1 MPGRQVSGQP
11 DKCQEDKCQGRQ
23 VPLTFRQH
31 QKNLAHVLLALV
43 LPALVWVGI
52 SKKSHKNKSE
62 KIKYRIIHC
71 IGDRTSAR
79 GTKVG
84 RQCSSRHSS
93 RGTVL
98 QGDSPPGGQPSRGS
112 PPGGLSSRASG
123 RWAAWRNFPS
133 SGTVLQLDSSWRT
146 SHLRTFL
153 PTDIPPAGFLLADI
167 PPADSP
173 PDGQSSRGKVLQGDS
188 PLGGQSSWSF
198 SKHGIPTRPLSQW
211 STDSC
216 DV

>member
-1 MPGRQVSGQP
+1 M
-11 DKCQEDKCQGRQ
+11 
-23 VPLTFRQH
+23 
-31 QKNLAHVLLALV
+31 
-43 LPALVWVGI
+43 
-52 SKKSHKNKSE
+52 
-62 KIKYRIIHC
+62 
-71 IGDRTSAR
+71 
-79 GTKVG
+79 GTVG

-98 QGDSPPGGQPSRGS
+98 QGDSPPGGQPSRG
-112 PPGGLSSRASG
+112 
-123 RWAAWRNFPS
+123 
-133 SGTVLQLDSSWRT
+133 TVLQGDSPQGAQSSRTDGQPGEIFPPVGQFSSWIPPGEHPTCGHSSR
-146 SHLRTFL
+146 RTFL